1 MLVLESVEVF
11 VDVDEA
17 VCVFDIAEEADN
29 LGLEDDDLEPVPE
42 RVDVIVEVIVLVD
55 VGEGVNKRVGH
66 DERVEVVVFV
76 DVLDDVAVL
85 VGTT

>member
-17 VCVFDIAEEADN
+17 VCVFDIAEEADEA
-29 LGLEDDDLEPVPE
+29 GLEEDDLEPVPE
-42 RVDVIVEVIVLVD
+42 RVDVIVEVIVFVE
-55 VGEGVNKRVGH
+55 VGEGVNSRVGSE
-66 DERVEVVVFV
+66 DRVEVVVFV
-76 DVLDDVAVL
+76 DVLDVVAVL